1 MSLHDDFEGGVAP
14 ASAHAFHHRPP
25 ACRCSRAAPD
35 VAGQAATARCVAAS
49 RRARR
54 RAAATVQEVVLGA
67 MPTDWDDLGR
77 NPCLLGELRASMC
90 MRERVCG
97 VVWSAGTRTMKTHE
111 NARRKKSRCYACCAA
126 RISPTVMLNGLIS
139 TCWNHNTSV
148 QRTGASWRREI

>member
-97 VVWSAGTRTMKTHE
+97 VVWSAGTRTAKRMKY
-111 NARRKKSRCYACCAA
+111 ARMEMFVCAA
-126 RISPTVMLNGLIS
+126 CSHACSSPTVMLNGLI
-139 TCWNHNTSV
+139 
-148 QRTGASWRREI
+148 